1 MLKEDIKKHLTVY
14 GTFLSFVVLTFAVL
28 TTLTLLARNSWKTG
42 LANEVQA
49 VLNENYPDGYT
60 VNKFIE
66 LDSLLNTNA
75 AVYSLIKKG
84 ASNSD
89 RFYGVIVRIPSVVG
103 PLPAV
108 FIYNEGT
115 QVNFVGFA
123 TDVGKANDLVNVKM
137 ASGNMNYWE
146 SMIPKIIK
154 KSKTK

>member
-1 MLKEDIKKHLTVY
+1 MRKEDVKKHLIVY
-14 GTFLSFVVLTFAVL
+14 GTFLGFIVLVFAIL
-28 TTLTLLARNSWKTG
+28 ITLTLLARNSWKTG
-42 LANEVQA
+42 LANEVQN
-49 VLNENYPDGYT
+49 VLNDNYPDGYT
-60 VNKFIE
+60 VNKYIE

-89 RFYGVIVRIPSVVG
+89 RFYGVIVRIPTITG

-108 FIYNEGT
+108 FIYNEDA

-123 TDVGKANDLVNVKM
+123 TETGKANDLVNIRM